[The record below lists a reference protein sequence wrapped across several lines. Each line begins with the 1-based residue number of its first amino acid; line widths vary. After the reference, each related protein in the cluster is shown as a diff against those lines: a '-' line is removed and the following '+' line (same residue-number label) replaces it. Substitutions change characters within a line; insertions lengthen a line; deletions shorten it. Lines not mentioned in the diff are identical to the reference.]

1 MYVIFYKTLTCLN
14 FLNKEAYI
22 NMSENIEKVSAD
34 TESTET
40 ASAPAETKS
49 TKKKTKTAKKSN
61 STNTS
66 KIISIDGKLKV
77 DTDDSLRKKAL
88 VLLNGSFKGGKIL
101 TGKISGIETLEPNG
115 PCVAIIYVDDFKVMI
130 PAAEC
135 VDVPDSGDRDP
146 KKYEQYVMSKR
157 LGSEVDYIVK
167 GIDAEHDI
175 VAASRKDA
183 MEKKCKEFFLE
194 KDKAG
199 QYIIEEGACVEA
211 RVVCTTRAGIIVEVF
226 GVEAYIPSRELSYQR
241 VQDATQNFSVGG
253 RVVVKILSIERNE
266 EEGSVAI
273 SASVK
278 QAGPNPYEKAM
289 KRYNVNDKYIGT
301 VSMIDENG
309 VFVALDGGIDVLC
322 KYPDRGTRPPRGTTV
337 TVRITTKNEEMNR
350 LFGLITHVAKI

>member
-1 MYVIFYKTLTCLN
+1 
-14 FLNKEAYI
+14 
-22 NMSENIEKVSAD
+22 MSENIENVATNSEEEK
-34 TESTET
+34 TT
-40 ASAPAETKS
+40 SAPAATKS
-49 TKKKTKTAKKSN
+49 TRKKSKAAKKTNSN
-61 STNTS
+61 SP
-66 KIISIDGKLKV
+66 KIISIDGTLKV

-88 VLLNGSFKGGKIL
+88 VLLNGSFKGGKVL

-115 PCVAIIYVDDFKVMI
+115 PCVAIIYVENFKVMI

-135 VDVPDSGDRDP
+135 IDIPDSGDKDP
-146 KKYEQYVMSKR
+146 KKYEQYAMSKR

-167 GIDAEHDI
+167 GIDAAHDI

-183 MEKKCKEFFLE
+183 MAKKCKEFFLE

-199 QYIIEEGACVEA
+199 QYVINEGACVEA
-211 RVVCTTRAGIIVEVF
+211 RVVCTTRAGIIAEIF
-226 GVEAYIPSRELSYQR
+226 GVETYIPSRELSYQR
-241 VQDATQNFSVGG
+241 IQDATQNFSVGG

-266 EEGSVAI
+266 KDETVSI

-322 KYPDRGTRPPRGTTV
+322 KYPDRGARPPRGTTV